1 MCQVNLVDH
10 QWKSRL
16 SHLAKT
22 MSEMVMTKI
31 SRLSIISSKTYH
43 AKMKY
48 ITWSVQ
54 DKLNCI
60 TNNHS
65 QHEDLYGDKGSFDKS
80 CLKNISCEAHF
91 SWDFGSK
98 SFLAFKLQ
106 YFQSR
111 STPGQVFKAR
121 VEIEITF
128 TLFQVIF
135 PFQPLDQSIRL
146 ISLLDTCRYH
156 L

>member
-1 MCQVNLVDH
+1 MVQQRFHVSSQFGGSSVEVQTIASGQNHVRNGNDQNIKAFNNLIKDISCWNEIYYVECPKLD
-10 QWKSRL
+10 RL
-16 SHLAKT
+16 KCL
-22 MSEMVMTKI
+22 
-31 SRLSIISSKTYH
+31 
-43 AKMKY
+43 
-48 ITWSVQ
+48 
-54 DKLNCI
+54 

-128 TLFQVIF
+128 TF
-135 PFQPLDQSIRL
+135 
-146 ISLLDTCRYH
+146 ISGDFSFSTSWSKH
-156 L
+156 

>member
-1 MCQVNLVDH
+1 MECP
-10 QWKSRL
+10 K
-16 SHLAKT
+16 
-22 MSEMVMTKI
+22 
-31 SRLSIISSKTYH
+31 
-43 AKMKY
+43 
-48 ITWSVQ
+48 Q
-54 DKLNCI
+54 DKLKCI

-80 CLKNISCEAHF
+80 CLKNISYEAHF

-135 PFQPLDQSIRL
+135 LFNQLIKALD
-146 ISLLDTCRYH
+146 
-156 L
+156 